1 MPTGHTFEHKEMD
14 SAFIR
19 VIARRG
25 AIRKTQ
31 IEIRIGKEIKATAC
45 KQRDR
50 LLRNG
55 AIVTV
60 GVPSGRVSNCF
71 SLYLLGSG
79 TGVGRYWLE
88 DV

>member
-1 MPTGHTFEHKEMD
+1 MSTRRWTLLSFESQPEGEQYGKH
-14 SAFIR
+14 
-19 VIARRG
+19 
-25 AIRKTQ
+25 Q

-60 GVPSGRVSNCF
+60 GVPSGRVLNCF

-79 TGVGRYWLE
+79 GTGIERYWLE